1 VTEQHP
7 HQFERGTDGPK
18 VIVVGVDGSDSS
30 LRAAA
35 YAAGLARRQRA
46 LLALVYIQ
54 PVMAAGAA
62 LGAPV
67 AATTDEIAEDLVR
80 QIREGTEQVKGIFDV
95 RWEFHTFRGD
105 PYNGLVSAADQ
116 LKADAVTVRRTVRR
130 RDRPSAASPSCAPC
144 PRAAP
149 AMPYG
154 HDGRTH
160 AHQTERPPSTSSP
173 HCSASTAGRS
183 SRCCSGSATATASA
197 PRISSRRPSYGP
209 GSTPR
214 RCAPTTSSPYGPGC

>member
-1 VTEQHP
+1 MTEQHS

-62 LGAPV
+62 LGVPV
-67 AATTDEIAEDLVR
+67 AETTDQIAEDLIQ

-116 LKADAVTVRRTVRR
+116 LKADAVVVG
-130 RDRPSAASPSCAPC
+130 ASEQA
-144 PRAAP
+144 
-149 AMPYG
+149 G
-154 HDGRTH
+154 HRIIGSVAIRLVK
-160 AHQTERPPSTSSP
+160 
-173 HCSASTAGRS
+173 AGRWPV
-183 SRCCSGSATATASA
+183 TVV
-197 PRISSRRPSYGP
+197 P
-209 GSTPR
+209 
-214 RCAPTTSSPYGPGC
+214 